1 MVGGRKQPRRKIYRQ
16 ARRDGNMMGEESSQ
30 EGILQAS
37 KKGEIEKLSRKV
49 SSLARRKNRGKQR
62 EIGRSRA
69 SNLLASGRSFTLFC
83 KSADASDRPCRKK
96 QVPSKLLIALLI
108 V

>member
-37 KKGEIEKLSRKV
+37 KKGEIEK
-49 SSLARRKNRGKQR
+49 R
-62 EIGRSRA
+62 EI
-69 SNLLASGRSFTLFC
+69 NENE
-83 KSADASDRPCRKK
+83 
-96 QVPSKLLIALLI
+96 
-108 V
+108 